1 MSTEL
6 VNGIYLIKNTGSGK
20 YLNVWGIDQV
30 GNSRN
35 VNQYDLS
42 AELSQVFWVQKT
54 TTGVLKLSSII
65 KDANGAYYS
74 LNVNTN
80 TFNANLYKE
89 TASND
94 QDSALAF
101 ESVGNGNYKIRVGTK
116 YDGNTYF
123 LTALGNVNGTNLVG
137 RVNGNVV
144 WATEAENSAYQVWAF
159 EYMAPYRST
168 YDIRK
173 LDAQIF
179 LHKFYQSTCEIDAKA
194 GTVLCMELVKA
205 LQKILLNISTDD
217 EGYGYFGEKTLA
229 ACPTMQTGMATT
241 ERNKKLVTL
250 FCHAMFCKG
259 YSTTAIYDS
268 FNANV
273 ANGVKKIQ
281 ADMGMPQTGV
291 VTPLLMK
298 AVFNTDSYVLSS
310 KGDARIREIQQ
321 AMNNGYSEYSGINP
335 CDGIYSRA
343 TNKALIYAIQK
354 EEGISVENSAP
365 SFGQTTFSLF
375 PTLPFTGDSKET
387 GKNEANITK
396 ILQYA
401 LYVNAMYAGD
411 FDGVYSATVSE
422 AVQKFQTFMAYP
434 GNTTTY
440 ADARVMKGLLA
451 SCGDTSRLCT
461 ALDTATILTKPVL
474 TNLKNMGIKYVGR
487 YLTGMVK
494 TQEGKRVSKKITRS
508 EAENILAAGLNIIPI
523 SQNVARGKRMGY
535 KHGKFAFPY
544 GRIIGYRK
552 GADGKPEII
561 PEQAE
566 VIRLIFNSY
575 LQGDSLQS
583 IKTKLETAGAL
594 TARGNT
600 EWSAQSIQR
609 ILQNEKYCGDVLL
622 QKTFTEDVLTGVHKK
637 NTGQLPQYY
646 IENYH
651 EGIVSKQIFRE
662 VQAEIARRN
671 SKSAANQR
679 KRRRGRYNSKYAL
692 TERLVCGDCGSP
704 YKRVTWNIHG
714 RKQIVWRCVNRIEYG
729 TKFCGSSPS
738 IPEEK
743 LHRAILKAVQ
753 DLAANFTDEVAAQ
766 INGILHSI
774 QTGESIKPNLQEQLE
789 QTQQEFD
796 RLLEM
801 SLDFD
806 EDTPFLDNR
815 LKKLNNKIKSLKK
828 AIEESAAR
836 QEKARQPEMLLSAK
850 DLQILEYDDALTAR
864 IIEKITVR
872 SRNEIEIRF
881 IGGYKKTMQLS

>member
-1 MSTEL
+1 MSNMKIIEIPAYLREGAGRKNTVRKLRVAAYCRVSTEEEEQQGSFEIQKL
-6 VNGIYLIKNTGSGK
+6 YYTEKINSTPEWEVAGIY
-20 YLNVWGIDQV
+20 
-30 GNSRN
+30 
-35 VNQYDLS
+35 
-42 AELSQVFWVQKT
+42 
-54 TTGVLKLSSII
+54 
-65 KDANGAYYS
+65 
-74 LNVNTN
+74 
-80 TFNANLYKE
+80 
-89 TASND
+89 
-94 QDSALAF
+94 
-101 ESVGNGNYKIRVGTK
+101 
-116 YDGNTYF
+116 
-123 LTALGNVNGTNLVG
+123 
-137 RVNGNVV
+137 
-144 WATEAENSAYQVWAF
+144 
-159 EYMAPYRST
+159 
-168 YDIRK
+168 
-173 LDAQIF
+173 
-179 LHKFYQSTCEIDAKA
+179 
-194 GTVLCMELVKA
+194 
-205 LQKILLNISTDD
+205 
-217 EGYGYFGEKTLA
+217 
-229 ACPTMQTGMATT
+229 
-241 ERNKKLVTL
+241 
-250 FCHAMFCKG
+250 
-259 YSTTAIYDS
+259 
-268 FNANV
+268 
-273 ANGVKKIQ
+273 
-281 ADMGMPQTGV
+281 AD
-291 VTPLLMK
+291 
-298 AVFNTDSYVLSS
+298 
-310 KGDARIREIQQ
+310 
-321 AMNNGYSEYSGINP
+321 
-335 CDGIYSRA
+335 DGISGVHTKKRDGF
-343 TNKALIYAIQK
+343 NQMIQDCK
-354 EEGISVENSAP
+354 
-365 SFGQTTFSLF
+365 
-375 PTLPFTGDSKET
+375 KR
-387 GKNEANITK
+387 K
-396 ILQYA
+396 IDL
-401 LYVNAMYAGD
+401 
-411 FDGVYSATVSE
+411 
-422 AVQKFQTFMAYP
+422 
-434 GNTTTY
+434 
-440 ADARVMKGLLA
+440 
-451 SCGDTSRLCT
+451 
-461 ALDTATILTKPVL
+461 ILTKSISRFARNTLDSIQYVRM
-474 TNLKNMGIKYVGR
+474 LKQMGIAVVFEK
-487 YLTGMVK
+487 
-494 TQEGKRVSKKITRS
+494 
-508 EAENILAAGLNIIPI
+508 ENINTATMNSEMILTVLSAFAQAESESI

-881 IGGYKKTMQLS
+881 TGDYKKTVTLR

>member
-1 MSTEL
+1 MGNMRIIEIPASMRESALRKNTVRKLRVAAYCRVSTEEEEQQGSFEIQKL
-6 VNGIYLIKNTGSGK
+6 YYTEKINSTPEWEVAGIY
-20 YLNVWGIDQV
+20 
-30 GNSRN
+30 
-35 VNQYDLS
+35 
-42 AELSQVFWVQKT
+42 
-54 TTGVLKLSSII
+54 
-65 KDANGAYYS
+65 
-74 LNVNTN
+74 
-80 TFNANLYKE
+80 
-89 TASND
+89 
-94 QDSALAF
+94 
-101 ESVGNGNYKIRVGTK
+101 
-116 YDGNTYF
+116 
-123 LTALGNVNGTNLVG
+123 
-137 RVNGNVV
+137 
-144 WATEAENSAYQVWAF
+144 
-159 EYMAPYRST
+159 
-168 YDIRK
+168 
-173 LDAQIF
+173 
-179 LHKFYQSTCEIDAKA
+179 
-194 GTVLCMELVKA
+194 
-205 LQKILLNISTDD
+205 
-217 EGYGYFGEKTLA
+217 
-229 ACPTMQTGMATT
+229 
-241 ERNKKLVTL
+241 
-250 FCHAMFCKG
+250 
-259 YSTTAIYDS
+259 
-268 FNANV
+268 
-273 ANGVKKIQ
+273 
-281 ADMGMPQTGV
+281 AD
-291 VTPLLMK
+291 
-298 AVFNTDSYVLSS
+298 
-310 KGDARIREIQQ
+310 
-321 AMNNGYSEYSGINP
+321 
-335 CDGIYSRA
+335 DGISGVHTKKRDGF
-343 TNKALIYAIQK
+343 NQMIQDCK
-354 EEGISVENSAP
+354 KHRID
-365 SFGQTTFSLF
+365 L
-375 PTLPFTGDSKET
+375 
-387 GKNEANITK
+387 
-396 ILQYA
+396 
-401 LYVNAMYAGD
+401 
-411 FDGVYSATVSE
+411 
-422 AVQKFQTFMAYP
+422 
-434 GNTTTY
+434 
-440 ADARVMKGLLA
+440 
-451 SCGDTSRLCT
+451 
-461 ALDTATILTKPVL
+461 ILTKSISRFARNTLDSIQYVRM
-474 TNLKNMGIKYVGR
+474 LKQMGIAVVFEK
-487 YLTGMVK
+487 
-494 TQEGKRVSKKITRS
+494 
-508 EAENILAAGLNIIPI
+508 ENINTATMNSEMILTVLSAFAQAESESI

-566 VIRLIFNSY
+566 IIRLIFNRY

-583 IKTKLETAGAL
+583 IKAKLETAGAL

-600 EWSAQSIQR
+600 AWSAQSIQR

-651 EGIVSKQIFRE
+651 EGIVSKQMFRE

-806 EDTPFLDNR
+806 EDTPFLDDR
-815 LKKLNNKIKSLKK
+815 LKKLNSKIKSLKK
-828 AIEESAAR
+828 GIEDSAAR
-836 QEKARQPEMLLSAK
+836 QEKIGQPEMLLSAK
-850 DLQILEYDDALTAR
+850 DMQIQEYDDTLTAR

-881 IGGYKKTMQLS
+881 IGGYKKTMQLI

>member
-1 MSTEL
+1 MSNMRIIEIPASMRENAGRKNTVRKLRVAAYCRVSTEEEEQQGSFEIQKL
-6 VNGIYLIKNTGSGK
+6 YYTEKINSTPEWEVAGIY
-20 YLNVWGIDQV
+20 
-30 GNSRN
+30 
-35 VNQYDLS
+35 
-42 AELSQVFWVQKT
+42 
-54 TTGVLKLSSII
+54 
-65 KDANGAYYS
+65 
-74 LNVNTN
+74 
-80 TFNANLYKE
+80 
-89 TASND
+89 
-94 QDSALAF
+94 
-101 ESVGNGNYKIRVGTK
+101 
-116 YDGNTYF
+116 
-123 LTALGNVNGTNLVG
+123 
-137 RVNGNVV
+137 
-144 WATEAENSAYQVWAF
+144 
-159 EYMAPYRST
+159 
-168 YDIRK
+168 
-173 LDAQIF
+173 
-179 LHKFYQSTCEIDAKA
+179 
-194 GTVLCMELVKA
+194 
-205 LQKILLNISTDD
+205 
-217 EGYGYFGEKTLA
+217 
-229 ACPTMQTGMATT
+229 
-241 ERNKKLVTL
+241 
-250 FCHAMFCKG
+250 
-259 YSTTAIYDS
+259 
-268 FNANV
+268 
-273 ANGVKKIQ
+273 
-281 ADMGMPQTGV
+281 AD
-291 VTPLLMK
+291 
-298 AVFNTDSYVLSS
+298 
-310 KGDARIREIQQ
+310 
-321 AMNNGYSEYSGINP
+321 
-335 CDGIYSRA
+335 DGISGVHTKKRDGF
-343 TNKALIYAIQK
+343 NQMIQDCK
-354 EEGISVENSAP
+354 
-365 SFGQTTFSLF
+365 
-375 PTLPFTGDSKET
+375 KR
-387 GKNEANITK
+387 K
-396 ILQYA
+396 IDL
-401 LYVNAMYAGD
+401 
-411 FDGVYSATVSE
+411 
-422 AVQKFQTFMAYP
+422 
-434 GNTTTY
+434 
-440 ADARVMKGLLA
+440 
-451 SCGDTSRLCT
+451 
-461 ALDTATILTKPVL
+461 ILTKSISRFARNTLDSIQYVRM
-474 TNLKNMGIKYVGR
+474 LKQMGIAVVFEK
-487 YLTGMVK
+487 
-494 TQEGKRVSKKITRS
+494 
-508 EAENILAAGLNIIPI
+508 ENINTATMNSEMILTVLSAFAQAESESI

-738 IPEEK
+738 ILEEK

-881 IGGYKKTMQLS
+881 TGDYKKTVTLR

>member
-1 MSTEL
+1 MGNMRIIEIPASMRESALRKNTVRKLRVAAYCRVSTEEEEQQGSFEIQKL
-6 VNGIYLIKNTGSGK
+6 YYTEKINSTPEWEVAGIY
-20 YLNVWGIDQV
+20 
-30 GNSRN
+30 
-35 VNQYDLS
+35 
-42 AELSQVFWVQKT
+42 
-54 TTGVLKLSSII
+54 
-65 KDANGAYYS
+65 
-74 LNVNTN
+74 
-80 TFNANLYKE
+80 
-89 TASND
+89 
-94 QDSALAF
+94 
-101 ESVGNGNYKIRVGTK
+101 
-116 YDGNTYF
+116 
-123 LTALGNVNGTNLVG
+123 
-137 RVNGNVV
+137 
-144 WATEAENSAYQVWAF
+144 
-159 EYMAPYRST
+159 
-168 YDIRK
+168 
-173 LDAQIF
+173 
-179 LHKFYQSTCEIDAKA
+179 
-194 GTVLCMELVKA
+194 
-205 LQKILLNISTDD
+205 
-217 EGYGYFGEKTLA
+217 
-229 ACPTMQTGMATT
+229 
-241 ERNKKLVTL
+241 
-250 FCHAMFCKG
+250 
-259 YSTTAIYDS
+259 
-268 FNANV
+268 
-273 ANGVKKIQ
+273 
-281 ADMGMPQTGV
+281 AD
-291 VTPLLMK
+291 
-298 AVFNTDSYVLSS
+298 
-310 KGDARIREIQQ
+310 
-321 AMNNGYSEYSGINP
+321 
-335 CDGIYSRA
+335 DGISGVHTKKRDGF
-343 TNKALIYAIQK
+343 NQMIQDCK
-354 EEGISVENSAP
+354 KHRID
-365 SFGQTTFSLF
+365 L
-375 PTLPFTGDSKET
+375 
-387 GKNEANITK
+387 
-396 ILQYA
+396 
-401 LYVNAMYAGD
+401 
-411 FDGVYSATVSE
+411 
-422 AVQKFQTFMAYP
+422 
-434 GNTTTY
+434 
-440 ADARVMKGLLA
+440 
-451 SCGDTSRLCT
+451 
-461 ALDTATILTKPVL
+461 ILTKSISRFARNTLDSIQYVRM
-474 TNLKNMGIKYVGR
+474 LKQMGIAVVFEK
-487 YLTGMVK
+487 
-494 TQEGKRVSKKITRS
+494 
-508 EAENILAAGLNIIPI
+508 ENINTATMNSEMILTVLSAFAQAESESI

-583 IKTKLETAGAL
+583 IKAKLETAGAL

-600 EWSAQSIQR
+600 AWSAQSIQR

-651 EGIVSKQIFRE
+651 EGIVSKQMFRE

-692 TERLVCGDCGSP
+692 SERLFCGDCGSP

-806 EDTPFLDNR
+806 EDTPFLDDR
-815 LKKLNNKIKSLKK
+815 LKKLNSKIKSLKK
-828 AIEESAAR
+828 GIEDSAAR
-836 QEKARQPEMLLSAK
+836 QEKIGQPEMLLSAK
-850 DLQILEYDDALTAR
+850 DMQIQEYDDTLTAR

-881 IGGYKKTMQLS
+881 IGGYKKTMQLI

>member
-1 MSTEL
+1 MSNMRIIEIPASMRENAGRKNTVRKLRVAAYCRVSTEEEEQQGSFEIQKL
-6 VNGIYLIKNTGSGK
+6 YYTEKINSTPEWEVAGIY
-20 YLNVWGIDQV
+20 
-30 GNSRN
+30 
-35 VNQYDLS
+35 
-42 AELSQVFWVQKT
+42 
-54 TTGVLKLSSII
+54 
-65 KDANGAYYS
+65 
-74 LNVNTN
+74 
-80 TFNANLYKE
+80 
-89 TASND
+89 
-94 QDSALAF
+94 
-101 ESVGNGNYKIRVGTK
+101 
-116 YDGNTYF
+116 
-123 LTALGNVNGTNLVG
+123 
-137 RVNGNVV
+137 
-144 WATEAENSAYQVWAF
+144 
-159 EYMAPYRST
+159 
-168 YDIRK
+168 
-173 LDAQIF
+173 
-179 LHKFYQSTCEIDAKA
+179 
-194 GTVLCMELVKA
+194 
-205 LQKILLNISTDD
+205 
-217 EGYGYFGEKTLA
+217 
-229 ACPTMQTGMATT
+229 
-241 ERNKKLVTL
+241 
-250 FCHAMFCKG
+250 
-259 YSTTAIYDS
+259 
-268 FNANV
+268 
-273 ANGVKKIQ
+273 
-281 ADMGMPQTGV
+281 AD
-291 VTPLLMK
+291 
-298 AVFNTDSYVLSS
+298 
-310 KGDARIREIQQ
+310 
-321 AMNNGYSEYSGINP
+321 
-335 CDGIYSRA
+335 DGISGVHTKKRDGF
-343 TNKALIYAIQK
+343 NQMIQDCK
-354 EEGISVENSAP
+354 
-365 SFGQTTFSLF
+365 
-375 PTLPFTGDSKET
+375 KR
-387 GKNEANITK
+387 K
-396 ILQYA
+396 IDL
-401 LYVNAMYAGD
+401 
-411 FDGVYSATVSE
+411 
-422 AVQKFQTFMAYP
+422 
-434 GNTTTY
+434 
-440 ADARVMKGLLA
+440 
-451 SCGDTSRLCT
+451 
-461 ALDTATILTKPVL
+461 ILTKSISRFARNTLDSIQYVRM
-474 TNLKNMGIKYVGR
+474 LKQMGIAVVFEK
-487 YLTGMVK
+487 
-494 TQEGKRVSKKITRS
+494 
-508 EAENILAAGLNIIPI
+508 ENINTATMNSEMILTVLSAFAQAESESI

-552 GADGKPEII
+552 GTDGKPEII

-566 VIRLIFNSY
+566 IIRLIFNSY

-583 IKTKLETAGAL
+583 IKAKLETVGAL

-600 EWSAQSIQR
+600 AWSAQSIQR

-806 EDTPFLDNR
+806 EDTPFLDDR
-815 LKKLNNKIKSLKK
+815 LKKLNSKIKRLKK
-828 AIEESAAR
+828 AIDDSAAQ
-836 QEKARQPEMLLSAK
+836 QEKASHPEMLLSAK
-850 DLQILEYDDALTAR
+850 VLQIQEYDDALTAR

-881 IGGYKKTMQLS
+881 IGGYKKTMQLT

>member
-1 MSTEL
+1 MSNMRIIEIPASMRENAGRKNTVRKLRVAAYCRVSTEEEEQQGGFEIQKL
-6 VNGIYLIKNTGSGK
+6 YYTEKINSTPEWEVAGIY
-20 YLNVWGIDQV
+20 
-30 GNSRN
+30 
-35 VNQYDLS
+35 
-42 AELSQVFWVQKT
+42 
-54 TTGVLKLSSII
+54 
-65 KDANGAYYS
+65 
-74 LNVNTN
+74 
-80 TFNANLYKE
+80 
-89 TASND
+89 
-94 QDSALAF
+94 
-101 ESVGNGNYKIRVGTK
+101 
-116 YDGNTYF
+116 
-123 LTALGNVNGTNLVG
+123 
-137 RVNGNVV
+137 
-144 WATEAENSAYQVWAF
+144 
-159 EYMAPYRST
+159 
-168 YDIRK
+168 
-173 LDAQIF
+173 
-179 LHKFYQSTCEIDAKA
+179 
-194 GTVLCMELVKA
+194 
-205 LQKILLNISTDD
+205 
-217 EGYGYFGEKTLA
+217 
-229 ACPTMQTGMATT
+229 
-241 ERNKKLVTL
+241 
-250 FCHAMFCKG
+250 
-259 YSTTAIYDS
+259 
-268 FNANV
+268 
-273 ANGVKKIQ
+273 
-281 ADMGMPQTGV
+281 AD
-291 VTPLLMK
+291 
-298 AVFNTDSYVLSS
+298 
-310 KGDARIREIQQ
+310 
-321 AMNNGYSEYSGINP
+321 
-335 CDGIYSRA
+335 DGISGVHTKKRDGF
-343 TNKALIYAIQK
+343 NQMIQDCK
-354 EEGISVENSAP
+354 
-365 SFGQTTFSLF
+365 
-375 PTLPFTGDSKET
+375 KR
-387 GKNEANITK
+387 K
-396 ILQYA
+396 IDL
-401 LYVNAMYAGD
+401 
-411 FDGVYSATVSE
+411 
-422 AVQKFQTFMAYP
+422 
-434 GNTTTY
+434 
-440 ADARVMKGLLA
+440 
-451 SCGDTSRLCT
+451 
-461 ALDTATILTKPVL
+461 ILTKSISRFARNTLDSIQYVRM
-474 TNLKNMGIKYVGR
+474 LKQMGIAVVFEK
-487 YLTGMVK
+487 
-494 TQEGKRVSKKITRS
+494 
-508 EAENILAAGLNIIPI
+508 ENINTATMNSEMILTVLSAFAQAESESI

-881 IGGYKKTMQLS
+881 TGDYKKTVTLR

>member
-1 MSTEL
+1 MSNMRIIEIPASMRENAGRKNTVRKLRVAAYCRVSTEEEEQQGSFEIQKL
-6 VNGIYLIKNTGSGK
+6 YYTEKINSTPEWEVAGIY
-20 YLNVWGIDQV
+20 
-30 GNSRN
+30 
-35 VNQYDLS
+35 
-42 AELSQVFWVQKT
+42 
-54 TTGVLKLSSII
+54 
-65 KDANGAYYS
+65 
-74 LNVNTN
+74 
-80 TFNANLYKE
+80 
-89 TASND
+89 
-94 QDSALAF
+94 
-101 ESVGNGNYKIRVGTK
+101 
-116 YDGNTYF
+116 
-123 LTALGNVNGTNLVG
+123 
-137 RVNGNVV
+137 
-144 WATEAENSAYQVWAF
+144 
-159 EYMAPYRST
+159 
-168 YDIRK
+168 
-173 LDAQIF
+173 
-179 LHKFYQSTCEIDAKA
+179 
-194 GTVLCMELVKA
+194 
-205 LQKILLNISTDD
+205 
-217 EGYGYFGEKTLA
+217 
-229 ACPTMQTGMATT
+229 
-241 ERNKKLVTL
+241 
-250 FCHAMFCKG
+250 
-259 YSTTAIYDS
+259 
-268 FNANV
+268 
-273 ANGVKKIQ
+273 
-281 ADMGMPQTGV
+281 AD
-291 VTPLLMK
+291 
-298 AVFNTDSYVLSS
+298 
-310 KGDARIREIQQ
+310 
-321 AMNNGYSEYSGINP
+321 
-335 CDGIYSRA
+335 DGISGVHTKKRDGF
-343 TNKALIYAIQK
+343 NQMIQDCK
-354 EEGISVENSAP
+354 
-365 SFGQTTFSLF
+365 
-375 PTLPFTGDSKET
+375 KR
-387 GKNEANITK
+387 K
-396 ILQYA
+396 IDL
-401 LYVNAMYAGD
+401 
-411 FDGVYSATVSE
+411 
-422 AVQKFQTFMAYP
+422 
-434 GNTTTY
+434 
-440 ADARVMKGLLA
+440 
-451 SCGDTSRLCT
+451 
-461 ALDTATILTKPVL
+461 ILTKSISRFARNTLDSIQYVRM
-474 TNLKNMGIKYVGR
+474 LKQMGIAVVFEK
-487 YLTGMVK
+487 
-494 TQEGKRVSKKITRS
+494 
-508 EAENILAAGLNIIPI
+508 ENINTATMNSEMILTVLSAFAQAESESI